1 MLSVSCILLI
11 LYKMRQYHQIKKK
24 FKNKKFAAKIDCNHI
39 LDGCT
44 LTGITFDEAI
54 DKAVLLA
61 REKMLM
67 QLSDDEEILY
77 EKKLKT
83 TQNNSTIIVEVFF
96 KVYENITSYQ
106 EILENIEI
114 NEDKG

>member
-54 DKAVLLA
+54 EGCIKGLQLNAHACGLVGD
-61 REKMLM
+61 EK
-67 QLSDDEEILY
+67 
-77 EKKLKT
+77 
-83 TQNNSTIIVEVFF
+83 
-96 KVYENITSYQ
+96 
-106 EILENIEI
+106 
-114 NEDKG
+114 